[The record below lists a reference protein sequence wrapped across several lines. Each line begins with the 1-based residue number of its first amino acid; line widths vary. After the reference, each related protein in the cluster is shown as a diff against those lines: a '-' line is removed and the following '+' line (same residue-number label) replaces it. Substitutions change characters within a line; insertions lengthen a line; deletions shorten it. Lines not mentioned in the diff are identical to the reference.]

1 MSDLLKYIEDISKL
15 NVDWVAKNVG
25 ITRDDIKRNREKMR
39 IEKKRELLEKKITRV
54 KNTFNKS

>member
-15 NVDWVAKNVG
+15 NVDWVAQNVG